1 MRADFTILMTACKH
15 LNHGPGEHQP
25 MNAPTHFDRR
35 APTYDADET
44 HRRIIAILVS
54 GALLQPGMRVLDI
67 ATGTG
72 AAALKAAEIV
82 GSQGSVLGIDISD
95 GMLAEAR
102 RKVTAAGLQN
112 VEFVNADAE
121 QLDLPAE
128 SFDFIFC
135 ASALVL
141 MRDIPATLHRC
152 FHWLRPN
159 GFIAFDVPAKPFG
172 LAQMVAEAAKE
183 QGIYLPYDSVADS
196 PSKCRALLKQAGFE
210 VTAVN
215 NEVVI
220 DDSIEV
226 PKAIAFLDE
235 RLDHPAWR
243 ALKDAPQRTRDA
255 IRETFMTSITRNAT
269 GNRVP
274 NKVVQNFAYGRKP

>member
-1 MRADFTILMTACKH
+1 
-15 LNHGPGEHQP
+15 

-35 APTYDADET
+35 APTYDADEI

-54 GALLQPGMRVLDI
+54 GALVQPGMRVLDI

-72 AAALKAAEIV
+72 AAALRAAEII

-102 RKVTAAGLQN
+102 RKAKARGFQN
-112 VEFVNADAE
+112 VAFVNADAE
-121 QLDLPAE
+121 QLHLPAE

-152 FHWLRPN
+152 SHWLRPN

-183 QGIYLPYDSVADS
+183 QGVYLAYDFVADT
-196 PSKCRALLKQAGFE
+196 PSKCQTLLKQAGFE

-215 NEVVI
+215 TEVVN
-220 DDSIEV
+220 DDFIEV

-255 IRETFMTSITRNAT
+255 IRETFMARITRNAA
-269 GNRVP
+269 GSRIP